1 MIKSLQEGGGGGDDF
16 EIKSISS
23 TRIKNLAK
31 AYAWWIAKD
40 SITFA
45 VLKVWGVS
53 SFMFMIILNWKFF
66 FV

>member
-1 MIKSLQEGGGGGDDF
+1 MIKSLQEGGGGDDF

-45 VLKVWGVS
+45 VLKVGRFLFSCSWNNRSELEV
-53 SFMFMIILNWKFF
+53 F